1 MAITLLSNPVVIN
14 ARRHMEST
22 HRAYAEAS
30 ERLASGKRINK
41 SGDDAAGLAISSV
54 MEGKI
59 RSIQQARRNAQEAL
73 SLMQVAEGGMN
84 EVGNLLVRLRELAIQ
99 ASSDTIGEKERTML
113 DLENRQ
119 ITEEIDRL
127 AHATEYF
134 GTSLL
139 NGEGRDFTFQIGPD
153 NTEAN
158 RLKYSTSNLD
168 LRASHLGVD
177 KIDLSNAD
185 EALQS
190 LERIDNA
197 MTQINVPR
205 SEVGAMQSRFNS
217 IVNNLFIYEENL
229 SQARSRIVDADIA
242 QETAKAVQAS
252 VLQRAGAAVIAQ
264 ANTAPSLALKLLE

>member
-1 MAITLLSNPVVIN
+1 MAITLLSNPTVIN
-14 ARRHMEST
+14 ARRHMETT
-22 HRAYAEAS
+22 HRAYSEAS

-41 SGDDAAGLAISSV
+41 SGDDAAGLAISTV

-84 EVGNLLVRLRELAIQ
+84 EAGNLLTRLRELAIQ

-113 DLENRQ
+113 ELENKQ
-119 ITEEIDRL
+119 IKAEIDRL
-127 AHATEYF
+127 ADATEYF
-134 GTSLL
+134 GTPLL
-139 NGEGRDFTFQIGPD
+139 NGQGKEFTFQIGPE

-158 RLKYSTSNLD
+158 RLTYSTSNLD
-168 LRASHLGVD
+168 LRASTLGVD
-177 KIDLSNAD
+177 GIDLSNA
-185 EALQS
+185 ESALDS
-190 LERIDNA
+190 LGAIDNA
-197 MTQINVPR
+197 LTQMNVPR

-264 ANTAPSLALKLLE
+264 ANTMPSLALKLLE